1 MINAA
6 FVRECKPR
14 AKMYEVTCDAL
25 PGFILR
31 VLPTGKKVALVR
43 YRAAGKDHRERIG
56 LLGPTLTIDEAR
68 RRAAIMLADVAAGES
83 GDEASRR
90 PSKIAGAP
98 VERVERRPSQIVTL
112 RELAER
118 YVRVH
123 VDARLKPG
131 TADRYRQL
139 LRDVILPYHA
149 KEDEPPLGDRDFRNV
164 RRSEINE
171 MITRMKDTPGAANN
185 ALATTSSLYTWIIK
199 DLELKDMLNPAFGI
213 EHFPVKK
220 RERFLSP
227 EERLRVQAVIDA
239 GLKIS
244 AGRKG
249 HLHISTVWAFD
260 LLGLTG
266 RRRNEIV
273 TLKWEMVNWQ
283 HSFLDLP
290 DTKGG
295 QLKVPVSK
303 HVLGLLKYIHDQ
315 TGNPRAGY
323 VLRGPK
329 GTRIKSINRSWENVR
344 AAAGIPDVRLHDL
357 RHSFASDALMCGVPL
372 AVVGAMLGHKHDR
385 TTQRYAHLANDVVRN
400 GLEAATD
407 RIVGATR
414 AVVILEPPPFERL
427 TDREWKQ
434 IARMIEA
441 TRSTCGGKR
450 TDLRQTVDAVRWILH
465 SGAKWRELPK
475 DFGPATTC
483 WRWYE
488 RWCGNGTWARIT
500 AALELPELEVGRE
513 PRHASREAARSKP
526 AIDVEAVEVGPPTVR
541 RGRPAALRRSA

>member
-43 YRAAGKDHRERIG
+43 YRVAGKDHRARIG
-56 LLGPTLTIDEAR
+56 LLGPTLTIEEAR
-68 RRAAIMLADVAAGES
+68 RRAAITLADVAAGGS
-83 GDEASRR
+83 GDATSSRPAR
-90 PSKIAGAP
+90 VAGAP
-98 VERVERRPSQIVTL
+98 VEPPPRQPSQIVTL

-118 YVRVH
+118 YIRVH
-123 VDARLKPG
+123 VDVRLKPR
-131 TADRYRQL
+131 TAERYRQQ
-139 LRDVILPYHA
+139 LRDIILPFRA
-149 KEDEPPLGDRDFRNV
+149 KEDDPPLGDRDFRSV

-171 MITRMKDTPGAANN
+171 MVSRMKATPGAANN
-185 ALATTSSLYTWIIK
+185 ALATTSSLYSWILR
-199 DLELKDMLNPAFGI
+199 DLELRDMHNPAFGI

-227 EERLRVQAVIDA
+227 EERQRLQAVIDA

-249 HLHISTVWAFD
+249 HLHIATVWAFD
-260 LLGLTG
+260 LLALTG
-266 RRRNEIV
+266 RRRDEIV
-273 TLKWEMVNWQ
+273 TLRWEMVNWQ
-283 HSFLDLP
+283 HAFLDLP

-295 QLKVPVSK
+295 QLKIQISR
-303 HVLGLLKYIHDQ
+303 HVLGLLKHIHDQ
-315 TGNPRAGY
+315 TGNPTTGY

-344 AAAGIPDVRLHDL
+344 AAAGLDGVRLHDL

-385 TTQRYAHLANDVVRN
+385 TTQRYAHLANDVVRG

-414 AVVILEPPPFERL
+414 AVAVLEPPPFELL
-427 TDREWKQ
+427 TDREWTQ
-434 IARMIEA
+434 IGPIVEA
-441 TRSTCGGKR
+441 TRGPCGGTR
-450 TDLRQTVDAVRWILH
+450 TDLRLAVDAVRWVLH
-465 SGAKWRELPK
+465 NGAKWREMPK
-475 DFGPATTC
+475 DLGSPTTC
-483 WRWYE
+483 WRWYQ
-488 RWCGNGTWARIT
+488 RWCGDGTWAKVT
-500 AALELPELEVGRE
+500 AALDLPEIEVGRE
-513 PRHASREAARSKP
+513 PRHEQQRLVRSKP
-526 AIDVEAVEVGPPTVR
+526 TIDVPAVEV
-541 RGRPAALRRSA
+541 RPATRRSRPGSLRQSA